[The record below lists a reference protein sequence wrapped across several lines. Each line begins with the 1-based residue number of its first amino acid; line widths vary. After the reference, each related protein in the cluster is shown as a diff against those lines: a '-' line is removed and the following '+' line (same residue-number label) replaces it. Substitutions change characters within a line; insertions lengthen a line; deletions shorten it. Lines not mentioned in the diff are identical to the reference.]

1 MVKKWIQMIQY
12 KENSL
17 VSEYGLAA
25 GRDVGLGRPGP
36 VAQLQ
41 EVAADLQHVGL
52 QELEVPDQVGHHQVA
67 AAADAA
73 AAAAAHGAGGG
84 GRADVVPL
92 SGVHLA
98 GDEGWGNGNMFE

>member
-1 MVKKWIQMIQY
+1 M
-12 KENSL
+12 
-17 VSEYGLAA
+17 SEDGLAA

-67 AAADAA
+67 PAAAADAA
-73 AAAAAHGAGGG
+73 AAAAADGAGGG
-84 GRADVVPL
+84 GGADVVPL
-92 SGVHLA
+92 PWVHLA
-98 GDEGWGNGNMFE
+98 GDEGWGIEKKNLTAIK